1 MKDTDNKISEPTAFL
16 NLGNIFL
23 KLLNG
28 ATVPI
33 ELLETVNNDYM
44 NISMNVKNCEEGL
57 KSSMHITTLQ
67 IKYDHSSEKWANSQ
81 IFISL
86 LNFHA
91 EIWIFPR
98 KRKHLEASLNQLDI
112 SRDLQE
118 TLDKY
123 STFMM
128 IQNDFSNLSL
138 CGAMILKNIGP
149 TILKELPS
157 LLELK
162 SIMDNISINLSMFV
176 ERVNYSF
183 TELLRPNI
191 T

>member
-1 MKDTDNKISEPTAFL
+1 M
-16 NLGNIFL
+16 
-23 KLLNG
+23 
-28 ATVPI
+28 
-33 ELLETVNNDYM
+33 
-44 NISMNVKNCEEGL
+44 
-57 KSSMHITTLQ
+57 
-67 IKYDHSSEKWANSQ
+67 
-81 IFISL
+81 